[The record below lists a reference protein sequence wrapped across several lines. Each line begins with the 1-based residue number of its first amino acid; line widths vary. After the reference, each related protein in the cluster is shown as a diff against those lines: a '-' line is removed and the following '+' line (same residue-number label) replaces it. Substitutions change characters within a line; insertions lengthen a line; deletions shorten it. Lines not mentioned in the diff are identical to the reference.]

1 LAYTKKKME
10 KESQRKLIRSDDRPP
25 TMTHSYD
32 TGRVLLVSDEE
43 LCGLLTV
50 IVEFGAPRGENID
63 ENFFEKSE
71 NDDGENKD

>member
-1 LAYTKKKME
+1 
-10 KESQRKLIRSDDRPP
+10 
-25 TMTHSYD
+25 MTHSYD

-63 ENFFEKSE
+63 ENFFEK
-71 NDDGENKD
+71 